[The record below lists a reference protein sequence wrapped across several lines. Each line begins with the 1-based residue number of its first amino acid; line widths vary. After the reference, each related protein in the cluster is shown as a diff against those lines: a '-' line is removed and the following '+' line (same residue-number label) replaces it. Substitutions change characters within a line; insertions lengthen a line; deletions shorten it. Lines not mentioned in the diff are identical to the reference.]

1 MNSSEV
7 TGALQLMM
15 SRIWVFGEV
24 GTCLNIL
31 SEANMNYLIQHY
43 GTESLTG
50 TTIATFSNITIIKKL
65 TFVGQMNFCVSNI
78 NTCNL
83 LEKPMRDL
91 KSEILCILKRE
102 CQRLINS
109 VRAAQSFCMIH
120 TGRENI
126 SLVIWKGQGEGYFL
140 HAVRGKILKNKVIIP
155 LHT

>member
-1 MNSSEV
+1 
-7 TGALQLMM
+7 
-15 SRIWVFGEV
+15 
-24 GTCLNIL
+24 
-31 SEANMNYLIQHY
+31 MNYLIQHY
-43 GTESLTG
+43 GTQSLTV

-126 SLVIWKGQGEGYFL
+126 SLVI
-140 HAVRGKILKNKVIIP
+140 
-155 LHT
+155 